1 MADKKIIAIVGAT
14 GAQGGGLVRAILADK
29 SGEFAVRAIT
39 RKPDS
44 EKARALAAQ
53 GAEVVAGD
61 ADDPSTLAGAFAG
74 AYGAFCVTNFWEHGE
89 PERELR
95 QASALARATK
105 QAGLK
110 HVVWSTLEDTRNDF
124 PLSDNRL
131 PTLKGKYK
139 VPHFDAKGEA
149 NAVFEAEG
157 APSSYLLAAFY
168 WDNLV
173 GFGMGP
179 RKQDDGSLV
188 FALPLGGQKLPGI
201 ANEDI
206 GGCAYGIFKR
216 GPSAA
221 GQSFGIAGETL
232 SGEEMAAKLGKAIG
246 QPVKFQDVPFDVY
259 RGLGFPGA
267 DDLGNM
273 FEYHMLLGEKFL
285 KARDPKL
292 TRELNPNTKDFDAWL
307 RENAAKM
314 NIG

>member
-1 MADKKIIAIVGAT
+1 MADKKIIAVVGAT
-14 GAQGGGLVRAILADK
+14 GAQGGGLARAILRDK
-29 SGEFAVRAIT
+29 RGDFALRAIT

-61 ADDPSTLAGAFAG
+61 ADNPSTLAAAFAG

-110 HVVWSTLEDTRNDF
+110 HVVWSTLEDTRKDF

-179 RKQDDGSLV
+179 RKQEDGSLV

-221 GQSFGIAGETL
+221 GQSFGIAGEIL

-307 RENAAKM
+307 RENAAKIS
-314 NIG
+314 IG